1 MKVTR
6 RKLAAALAGSAAVAA
21 AQALPQAVESND
33 ELLKA
38 ARERIRNNG
47 ELLARQEVPM
57 STEPAFQFKA

>member
-6 RKLAAALAGSAAVAA
+6 RKLAAALAGSAVVAA
-21 AQALPQAVESND
+21 TQAQPQAVESND

-38 ARERIRNNG
+38 ARERIRNNS